1 MIRGAWTWPRRDA
14 AALTLCCC
22 CRRRCCCCCCCYSC
36 SGCCCCCCCGCGG
49 CCWAPRPP
57 RGATSGD
64 KPWADS
70 ERAQRWRLSLA
81 SLLFFT
87 VLLSDRLW
95 LCAGGRLRAK
105 ERSGAVRPPWGAA
118 GPEPQPRSE
127 AEPPPAMLLLLP
139 PPPPPPP
146 PGGGCGALLG
156 NLTPAAAAPPPG
168 CGSGFDGGGG
178 RGRSSNPDGGG
189 GGGGRAGSIDGA
201 GRSGR
206 SSGRWGDSGRGRSPS
221 GPEAACLEPQ
231 ALQRLVGAAPPRP
244 LVAPL
249 PPSGRPPASQT
260 NLLRGHFRNYS
271 LAFCDSYSVA
281 DLLLGMAH
289 QDSLDCSLD
298 ALLADLL
305 ATGPGAWEA
314 CLSCV
319 QLYQRLDQHAQEKY
333 EEFDCLLQKYLQAE
347 EYSVRSCIGDCKAVY
362 KAWLCSEYFSVTQ
375 QNCHPRVPCKQY
387 CLEVQT
393 KCPFMLPDNDELI
406 YGGLP
411 GFICPGVTESLQGP
425 EEAECCE
432 VDLKPCASLGASKG
446 SSWGGQMFPDS
457 SQHQQLPLSHHHLLA
472 PSAYR
477 PSSPLLPVSGGSCL
491 SPSRIRL
498 CVLVLMLLHTVAT
511 FSSSQR
517 AGDLGLE
524 VLPALEEA
532 VSGEE

>member
-22 CRRRCCCCCCCYSC
+22 CRCCCCCCCCYSC
-36 SGCCCCCCCGCGG
+36 SSCYCCCCCGCGC

-57 RGATSGD
+57 RGATSSD

-105 ERSGAVRPPWGAA
+105 ERSGSVRPPWGAA
-118 GPEPQPRSE
+118 GPESQPRPE
-127 AEPPPAMLLLLP
+127 VEPPPAMLLLLP

-146 PGGGCGALLG
+146 PGSS
-156 NLTPAAAAPPPG
+156 N
-168 CGSGFDGGGG
+168 GGGG
-178 RGRSSNPDGGG
+178 SSADRSSSLDGASS
-189 GGGGRAGSIDGA
+189 RSSSA
-201 GRSGR
+201 GRSGSLDGAS
-206 SSGRWGDSGRGRSPS
+206 SSGRSDGHWGSRGGGGPS

-231 ALQRLVGAAPPRP
+231 ALQRLVGAAPLRP
-244 LVAPL
+244 LIS
-249 PPSGRPPASQT
+249 PSPTSGKPHASQM
-260 NLLRGHFRNYS
+260 NLLRGHFRNYT

-298 ALLADLL
+298 ALLEDLV

-319 QLYQRLDQHAQEKY
+319 QLYQRLDEHAQEKY
-333 EEFDCLLQKYLQAE
+333 DEFDCLLQKYLQAE

-362 KAWLCSEYFSVTQ
+362 KAWLCSEYFKVTQ
-375 QNCHPRVPCKQY
+375 HNCHPRVPCERY

-393 KCPFMLPDNDELI
+393 RCPFVLPDNDELI

-411 GFICPGVTESLQGP
+411 GFICAGVMESSRGS

-432 VDLKPCASLGASKG
+432 VDLKPCAG
-446 SSWGGQMFPDS
+446 SSGGGRAFPET
-457 SQHQQLPLSHHHLLA
+457 SQHQQLPPSHHHLLA

-477 PSSPLLPVSGGSCL
+477 PPALLLPVSGGSCL
-491 SPSRIRL
+491 SPGRIRL
-498 CVLVLMLLHTVAT
+498 CVLVFTLMLLHTAARVRGVWAY
-511 FSSSQR
+511 R
-517 AGDLGLE
+517 CC
-524 VLPALEEA
+524 LP
-532 VSGEE
+532 